1 MLDQYGGRNPIH
13 AVRSNVTGSGGTLT
27 FTWCKLPLGVEQV
40 GLIAEA
46 DYRELVGLAHEYP
59 DAYPAGLEGRHLC
72 RECAD
77 ALGLPL
83 P

>member
-1 MLDQYGGRNPIH
+1 MY
-13 AVRSNVTGSGGTLT
+13 
-27 FTWCKLPLGVEQV
+27 
-40 GLIAEA
+40 EA
-46 DYRELVGLAHEYP
+46 DYRVLVGLANEYP

-77 ALGLPL
+77 ALGLVL